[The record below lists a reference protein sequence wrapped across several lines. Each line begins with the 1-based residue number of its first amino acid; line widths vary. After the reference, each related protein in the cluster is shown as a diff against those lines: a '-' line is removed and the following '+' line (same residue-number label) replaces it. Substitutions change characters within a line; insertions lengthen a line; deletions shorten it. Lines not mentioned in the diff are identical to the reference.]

1 MSTCDAGD
9 GGRIPQRTRG
19 ELLKTFHRDRYQRA
33 PTSSHIANQYESMTW
48 SDQAGDMYCVRY
60 HGQQIPKRAA
70 LWRASVFLQKARG
83 ILEGT
88 RYIEPMRKALD
99 TFERHREAII
109 ARWESM
115 LTNAR
120 LEGLNSLFQ
129 TARARGYRNTT
140 TFITMIYL
148 IAAPI
153 KELLF
158 PL

>member
-1 MSTCDAGD
+1 MCIHVERPLGLIRFRVWKVQRHVLSKRNFAGYAQLK
-9 GGRIPQRTRG
+9 RNAPRYG
-19 ELLKTFHRDRYQRA
+19 EQPL
-33 PTSSHIANQYESMTW
+33 
-48 SDQAGDMYCVRY
+48 
-60 HGQQIPKRAA
+60 
-70 LWRASVFLQKARG
+70 FLQKACG
-83 ILEGT
+83 ILAGT
-88 RYIEPMRKALD
+88 RYMEPMRKALD

-129 TARARGYRNTT
+129 AARAHARGYRNTT
-140 TFITMIYL
+140 TFLTMIYL

-158 PL
+158 PLQNSTSNVEEAKMIIS